1 MSSKIFGM
9 HLASVVVVIKFYR
22 FTLLSLSCKCHA
34 VGFVFGLCCFL
45 PWNFQ
50 FEQLRIADL
59 KVAAQ
64 KSLGQSFLR
73 LIAPDGHV
81 LDPQQSLK
89 DEGLQE
95 GDACFRFA
103 FEYVS
108 GIPFYVLV

>member
-1 MSSKIFGM
+1 MVCV
-9 HLASVVVVIKFYR
+9 A
-22 FTLLSLSCKCHA
+22 
-34 VGFVFGLCCFL
+34 FL

-81 LDPQQSLK
+81 LNPQQSLK

-103 FEYVS
+103 FENLS
-108 GIPFYVLV
+108 GIPFYVQV